1 MEGMH
6 GTVGESHI
14 LSQRFNGIVD
24 VMKHPSR
31 IQHLYPVNHV
41 FSLEIK

>member
-1 MEGMH
+1 MEGMYR
-6 GTVGESHI
+6 TVDEPHI
-14 LSQRFNGIVD
+14 LSQRFDGIVD
-24 VMKHPSR
+24 IMKHPSR